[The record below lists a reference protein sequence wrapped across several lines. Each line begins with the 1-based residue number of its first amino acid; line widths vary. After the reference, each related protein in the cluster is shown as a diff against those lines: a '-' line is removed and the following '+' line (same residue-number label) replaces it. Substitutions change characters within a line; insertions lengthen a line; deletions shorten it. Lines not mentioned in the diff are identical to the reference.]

1 MNPPRLSLPLTAL
14 ALLAGGTSVV
24 VAQVDPADSAR
35 STEPQRAAAEQ
46 VVLSA
51 IRSHPLTAPY
61 PIMATWQKGK
71 VVLSGTVGTKQVHD
85 TAIRLAIDAGV
96 PFRDDLVIDTGAAHF
111 VAKSAAAV
119 MRSGPGGPLG
129 TQSAASPYVYPPPLF
144 GRLDDPFF
152 GYVPPLLSFP
162 PWWSRGTQTGPMR
175 EPRIAPGAV
184 PPAGSPG
191 AQSGVPRD
199 GWQPLQVDPVK
210 GQVDVTVDMSGQVFL
225 RGSVVSDQAARE
237 IEDAARVFRAS
248 RGFSASLK
256 SFRGET
262 RIDPRPRRSR
272 CRSPRGQTASLRQKC
287 LPLLWNRPLCPA
299 HRGSAPAG
307 LDSKELTRRVVGSL
321 ERRPAAAEL
330 SVKVRSADGV
340 VTLSGQVPSAYEA
353 MIVYRAAQQTP
364 GVREIIDHLEFTVPD
379 EDHSNPL
386 VQKGRPEDIEPYLAS
401 QIRRHVGDLAHI
413 DRVQA
418 RGDLLE
424 LRGTI
429 QNAGNRERLLAI
441 LRFDPRPPRL
451 PSRAG
456 VQGRVVEY
464 SRATSASA
472 NEVQPPR
479 RASISR
485 RRRSFSFPNS
495 ASSACQ
501 ATASG

>member
-24 VAQVDPADSAR
+24 VAQV
-35 STEPQRAAAEQ
+35 EPRRATPDQRAASTSPRPEQ

-85 TAIRLAIDAGV
+85 TAIRLAIDAGA

-111 VAKSAAAV
+111 VAQSAAAV
-119 MRSGPGGPLG
+119 MRAGPGGPLG

-175 EPRIAPGAV
+175 EPRIAPGATA
-184 PPAGSPG
+184 PAGSPG
-191 AQSGVPRD
+191 AQNGVPRAGAQNGVPRD
-199 GWQPLQVDPVK
+199 GWQALQVDPVK
-210 GQVDVTVDMSGQVFL
+210 GQVDVTVDISGQVFL

-237 IEDAARVFRAS
+237 IEDAARSVPGVTGVFS
-248 RGFSASLK
+248 QLDV
-256 SFRGET
+256 
-262 RIDPRPRRSR
+262 IPRRAD
-272 CRSPRGQTASLRQKC
+272 PDETPPPP
-287 LPLLWNRPLCPA
+287 LPMPA
-299 HRGSAPAG
+299 PAGPDGVAPARVPSSTLEPAIVPARRGSAPAA
-307 LDSKELTRRVVGSL
+307 LDSKDLTRRVVGSL
-321 ERRPAAAEL
+321 ERRPVAAEL
-330 SVKVRSADGV
+330 AVKVRSADGV

-353 MIVYRAAQQTP
+353 MIAYRAAQQTP

-429 QNAGNRERLLAI
+429 QNAGDRERLLAI
-441 LRFDPRPPRL
+441 LRSIPVLHGFRL
-451 PSRAG
+451 EPEFKA
-456 VQGRVVEY
+456 E
-464 SRATSASA
+464 
-472 NEVQPPR
+472 
-479 RASISR
+479 
-485 RRRSFSFPNS
+485 
-495 ASSACQ
+495 
-501 ATASG
+501 